1 LCLGLNMAAALLS
14 LGLAAAVVIDALL
27 LPSVLSAVAVLCLG
41 SNMAAAL
48 LSLGLADADVIDALL
63 LPSVLSEAA
72 LLSLGLVAAVVIDAP
87 PLASVLSAVAV
98 LCLGLTAAVVTVSS
112 PGAQAP
118 ARPAAGVCL
127 GPAAGASFGE
137 LVLLCALGEEAG
149 PLGVATS
156 VDALLPRACLARAM
170 PM

>member
-1 LCLGLNMAAALLS
+1 MAAALLS
-14 LGLAAAVVIDALL
+14 LGLAAAVVTDTPLLASGPSEAALLSLGLAATVVIDALL

-41 SNMAAAL
+41 
-48 LSLGLADADVIDALL
+48 LA
-63 LPSVLSEAA
+63 
-72 LLSLGLVAAVVIDAP
+72 AAVVIDAP

-127 GPAAGASFGE
+127 GPAAGAPFGE
-137 LVLLCALGEEAG
+137 LVLICAEPLCEGAWL
-149 PLGVATS
+149 LGVATS
-156 VDALLPRACLARAM
+156 VDAWLPRAWL
-170 PM
+170 PL